1 MRTSQIAKTALV
13 ALGVVVAYDMYKAK
27 KGQ

>member
-1 MRTSQIAKTALV
+1 MRASQIAKTALV

-27 KGQ
+27 KSG